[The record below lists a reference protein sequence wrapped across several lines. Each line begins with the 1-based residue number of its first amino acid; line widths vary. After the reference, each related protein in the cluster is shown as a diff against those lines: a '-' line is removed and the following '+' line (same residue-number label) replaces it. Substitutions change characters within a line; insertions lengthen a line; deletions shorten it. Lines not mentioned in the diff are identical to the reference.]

1 VAQVTLGKDL
11 PMPAALR
18 TLVVDDE
25 QPVLDELV
33 WLLERDDRITS
44 VRATHNGADAL
55 RVLEQGDIDLVFLD
69 VAMPG
74 LSGLDIA
81 RLLGRFRDPPRIVF
95 VTAHEAHAVEAF
107 EMNAVDY
114 LLKPIREERLRES
127 VRRACSDGDH
137 AAAPGDEQIAVE
149 LGGVTRFVSRASVT
163 HAEAQGDYVRLH
175 VEDGAS
181 HLVRTPLGTLADQWA
196 DAGFVRVHR
205 SIVVNLTHVRE
216 VRVLAGRCSVIV
228 PSGDAPVELQVARR
242 HTRALRDLIHE
253 RAL

>member
-1 VAQVTLGKDL
+1 
-11 PMPAALR
+11 MSAALHA
-18 TLVVDDE
+18 LVVDDE

-33 WLLERDDRITS
+33 WLLERDDRIAS
-44 VRATHNGADAL
+44 VRGTHSGTDAL
-55 RVLEQGDIDLVFLD
+55 RLLEQGGIDLVFLD

-81 RLLGRFRDPPRIVF
+81 RLLGRFRDAPRIVF

-127 VRRACSDGDH
+127 VRRASADHDRTPTAGD
-137 AAAPGDEQIAVE
+137 DQVAVE
-149 LGGVTRFVSRASVT
+149 LGGVTRFVSRATVA

-175 VEDGAS
+175 VDDGTS
-181 HLVRTPLGTLADQWA
+181 HLIRTPLGTLADDWA
-196 DAGFVRVHR
+196 DVGFVRIHR
-205 SIVVNLTHVRE
+205 SIVVNLAHVRE
-216 VRVLAGRCSVIV
+216 VRVQAGRCSVVV
-228 PSGDAPVELQVARR
+228 PSGTDLVELQVARR
-242 HTRALRDLIHE
+242 HTRTLRDLIHE

>member
-1 VAQVTLGKDL
+1 MT
-11 PMPAALR
+11 AALHA
-18 TLVVDDE
+18 LVVDDE

-33 WLLERDDRITS
+33 WMLERDGRIAS
-44 VRATHNGADAL
+44 VRGTHNGADAL
-55 RVLEQGDIDLVFLD
+55 RLLEQGGIDVVFLD

-81 RLLGRFRDPPRIVF
+81 RVLGHFRDAPRIVF

-107 EMNAVDY
+107 EMNAADY

-127 VRRACSDGDH
+127 VRRACGSEEGTRSAGD
-137 AAAPGDEQIAVE
+137 DQIAVE
-149 LGGVTRFVSRASVT
+149 LAGVTRFVSRASVA

-175 VEDGAS
+175 VADGGS
-181 HLVRTPLGTLADQWA
+181 HLVRIPLGGLAEEWA
-196 DAGFVRVHR
+196 EAGFVRIHR
-205 SIVVNLTHVRE
+205 SLVVNLAHVRE
-216 VRVLAGRCSVIV
+216 VRMQAGRCSVVV
-228 PSGDAPVELQVARR
+228 PSGDSLVELQVARR

>member
-1 VAQVTLGKDL
+1 MT
-11 PMPAALR
+11 AALHA
-18 TLVVDDE
+18 LVVDDE

-33 WLLERDDRITS
+33 WMLERDDRIAS
-44 VRATHNGADAL
+44 VRGTHDGAEAL
-55 RVLEQGDIDLVFLD
+55 RLLEQGGIDVVFLD

-81 RLLGRFRDPPRIVF
+81 RVLGHFRDAPRIVF

-107 EMNAVDY
+107 EMNAADY

-127 VRRACSDGDH
+127 VRRACGSDEGPRSSGAD
-137 AAAPGDEQIAVE
+137 QIAVE
-149 LGGVTRFVSRASVT
+149 LAGVTRFVSRASVA

-175 VEDGAS
+175 VADGGS
-181 HLVRTPLGTLADQWA
+181 HLVRIPLGALAEEWA
-196 DAGFVRVHR
+196 EAGFVRIHR
-205 SIVVNLTHVRE
+205 SLVVNLAHVRE
-216 VRVLAGRCSVIV
+216 VRMQAGRCSVVV
-228 PSGDAPVELQVARR
+228 PSGNAVVELQVARR

>member
-1 VAQVTLGKDL
+1 MT
-11 PMPAALR
+11 AALHA
-18 TLVVDDE
+18 LVVDDE

-33 WLLERDDRITS
+33 WLLERDDRIAS
-44 VRATHNGADAL
+44 VRATHDGADAL
-55 RVLEQGDIDLVFLD
+55 RLLEQGGIDVVFLD

-81 RLLGRFRDPPRIVF
+81 RVLGHFRDAPSIVF

-127 VRRACSDGDH
+127 VRRACGNDPGTRSAGD
-137 AAAPGDEQIAVE
+137 DQIAVE
-149 LGGVTRFVSRASVT
+149 LAGVTRFVSRATVA

-175 VEDGAS
+175 ITDGHS
-181 HLVRTPLGTLADQWA
+181 HLIRIPLGVLAQEWEE
-196 DAGFVRVHR
+196 AGFIRIHR
-205 SIVVNLTHVRE
+205 SLVVNLAHVRE
-216 VRVLAGRCSVIV
+216 VRMQAGRCSVVV
-228 PSGDAPVELQVARR
+228 PSGDALLELQVARR